1 MKVRYCCSLIP
12 LSLTERVDI
21 EMLFLNVVGTKI
33 ILISLDELKWKMDS
47 DVCEELGLWA
57 LGLEKYNN
65 NKKNIQSNR
74 YCFVLKEKF

>member
-1 MKVRYCCSLIP
+1 
-12 LSLTERVDI
+12 
-21 EMLFLNVVGTKI
+21 
-33 ILISLDELKWKMDS
+33 MDS